1 MPHFSSYLR
10 ALQLPMLLA
19 TASIAQ
25 AQRAA
30 TFGAVTTYSTGG
42 SQPNSIVG
50 ADVNGD
56 GQPDLLT
63 ANYNTSTVGVLLGTG
78 TRSFSAV
85 TTFSTGLASNPLR
98 LAVADVNGDSKP
110 DLLTA
115 NQANNTGGVL
125 LNTTPGVVLG
135 TLAPTTKASAGL
147 VLFPNPASHRTAV
160 LTGSTPGQA
169 MQVVDVL
176 GRVTTTTTVDTT
188 GTAALGELAPGL
200 YLVRAGSRYGRL
212 TVE

>member
-1 MPHFSSYLR
+1 MPHFFSYLR
-10 ALQLPMLLA
+10 ALQLPLLLA

-56 GQPDLLT
+56 GQLDLLT
-63 ANYNTSTVGVLLGTG
+63 VNANSSTVGVLLGTG
-78 TRSFSAV
+78 TGSFGVV
-85 TTFSTGLASNPLR
+85 TTFSTGADSNPFSI
-98 LAVADVNGDSKP
+98 AVADVNGDSKP

-115 NQANNTGGVL
+115 NQANNTAGVL
-125 LNTTPGVVLG
+125 LNTTPGLVLS

-147 VLFPNPASHRTAV
+147 VLFPNPASHRAAV
-160 LTGSTPGQA
+160 LTGATPGQA
-169 MQVVDVL
+169 VQVVNVL
-176 GRVTTTTTVDTT
+176 GRVTTTTIADTT

-200 YLVRAGSRYGRL
+200 YLVRAAGTGA
-212 TVE
+212 